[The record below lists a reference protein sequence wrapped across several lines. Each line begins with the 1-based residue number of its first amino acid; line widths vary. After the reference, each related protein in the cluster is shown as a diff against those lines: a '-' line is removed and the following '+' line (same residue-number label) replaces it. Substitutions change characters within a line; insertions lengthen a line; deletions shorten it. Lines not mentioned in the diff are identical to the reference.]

1 MSSTDELVPVLKRLK
16 LSGVL
21 QTMELRTS
29 QAVEDGLPYP
39 EYLYRLLKDEVER
52 REGKQLQQRL
62 RRASFD
68 SMKTLEDFDF
78 AFNPGVPKSRVID
91 MATTRFVD
99 KKENVL
105 IVGPTGVGKSHL
117 AQALGVRA
125 CQAGHRS
132 LYVPAHQ
139 LLTDLRAAR
148 ADDSYETKM
157 RKYCGVDL
165 LIVDDLGLR
174 PLSHDEP
181 LDLYELVRR
190 RYERGAMIIT
200 SNRDVPEW
208 YSLFGDPLL
217 ASAAMDRLL
226 HHAHVLR
233 ISADARSYRNPL
245 PEA

>member
-1 MSSTDELVPVLKRLK
+1 MSSTDDLVPVLKRLK

-29 QAVEDGLPYP
+29 QAVEDGLSYP

-78 AFNPGVPKSRVID
+78 AFNPGVPKSKVID
-91 MATTRFVD
+91 LATTGFVRS
-99 KKENVL
+99 KHNVL
-105 IVGPTGVGKSHL
+105 VVGPTGVGKSHL

-125 CQAGHRS
+125 CQAGHRC
-132 LYVPAHQ
+132 LYLPAHQ
-139 LLTDLRAAR
+139 LLTQLRAAR
-148 ADDSYETKM
+148 ADDSYEVRM
-157 RKYCGVDL
+157 RKYCSVEL

-174 PLSHDEP
+174 PLVRDEP
-181 LDLYELVRR
+181 LDLYELIRR
-190 RYERGAMIIT
+190 RYERGSMVIT
-200 SNRDVPEW
+200 SNRDIPEW
-208 YSLFGDPLL
+208 HGLFGDALL

-226 HHAHVLR
+226 HHAHLIR
-233 ISADARSYRNPL
+233 IDASAKSFRNPL
-245 PEA
+245 PAA

>member
-91 MATTRFVD
+91 LATTRFVD

-139 LLTDLRAAR
+139 LLTELRAAR
-148 ADDSYETKM
+148 ADDSYETKL
-157 RKYCGVDL
+157 RKYCSVDL

-190 RYERGAMIIT
+190 RYERGAMVIT

-208 YSLFGDPLL
+208 YGLFGDPLL

-233 ISADARSYRNPL
+233 INADSRSYRNPL
-245 PEA
+245 PAA

>member
-1 MSSTDELVPVLKRLK
+1 MSSTDDLVPVLKRLK

-29 QAVEDGLPYP
+29 QAVEDGLTYP

-68 SMKTLEDFDF
+68 SLKTLEDFDF

-91 MATTRFVD
+91 LATTGFVRSRQ
-99 KKENVL
+99 NVL

-125 CQAGHRS
+125 CQAGHRC
-132 LYVPAHQ
+132 LYAPAHQ
-139 LLTDLRAAR
+139 LLTELRASR
-148 ADDSYETKM
+148 ADDSYEAKM
-157 RKYCGVDL
+157 RRLCAADL

-174 PLSHDEP
+174 PLVRDEP
-181 LDLYELVRR
+181 VDLYELIRR
-190 RYERGAMIIT
+190 RYERGSMIIT
-200 SNRDVPEW
+200 SNRDIPEGHG
-208 YSLFGDPLL
+208 LFGDALL

-233 ISADARSYRNPL
+233 IDATARSYRNPL
-245 PEA
+245 PAA